1 MQHDYSP
8 VQSSTRVFEID
19 AVRGFAL
26 FGILMMNIMSFAGP
40 HMEDQLTMNTSDI
53 YSGTNSIVI
62 FLINTLVTSNFYTMF
77 SFLFGLG
84 FYIFLSRAEKKSG
97 STYLLFI
104 RRMIILL
111 VIGIIHAIFIWYGDI
126 LTVYAITGLLL
137 IFFYRLPPKFNLAI
151 SFVILLLGTVF
162 VLLLTL
168 LMFSI
173 RDVDMGA
180 LPASGYGVDMMAAAA
195 GSYGE
200 IISLNI
206 SIFGLMMTNN
216 IVMVP
221 LVLAIFLIGLYAGQK
236 GYFERLSSIRGMLWK
251 VVVFGIGIGLPIKL
265 ATGYGMTYGM
275 DDPVWSIATMLAYT
289 AGGPLMSLGYI
300 ALFLLIL
307 GRFEGLTRLLQPV
320 GQMALTNYIMQSV
333 LMIVLFFGFD
343 LFNTIGAVWFPLIVL
358 ATFMLQIVLSH
369 IWMKAF
375 SYGPLEWIWRILTY
389 GRILPIKK

>member
-1 MQHDYSP
+1 
-8 VQSSTRVFEID
+8 
-19 AVRGFAL
+19 
-26 FGILMMNIMSFAGP
+26 
-40 HMEDQLTMNTSDI
+40 
-53 YSGTNSIVI
+53 
-62 FLINTLVTSNFYTMF
+62 
-77 SFLFGLG
+77 
-84 FYIFLSRAEKKSG
+84 
-97 STYLLFI
+97 
-104 RRMIILL
+104 
-111 VIGIIHAIFIWYGDI
+111 
-126 LTVYAITGLLL
+126 
-137 IFFYRLPPKFNLAI
+137 
-151 SFVILLLGTVF
+151 
-162 VLLLTL
+162 
-168 LMFSI
+168 
-173 RDVDMGA
+173 
-180 LPASGYGVDMMAAAA
+180 
-195 GSYGE
+195 
-200 IISLNI
+200 
-206 SIFGLMMTNN
+206 
-216 IVMVP
+216 MVP

-251 VVVFGIGIGLPIKL
+251 VVVLGIGIGLPIKL